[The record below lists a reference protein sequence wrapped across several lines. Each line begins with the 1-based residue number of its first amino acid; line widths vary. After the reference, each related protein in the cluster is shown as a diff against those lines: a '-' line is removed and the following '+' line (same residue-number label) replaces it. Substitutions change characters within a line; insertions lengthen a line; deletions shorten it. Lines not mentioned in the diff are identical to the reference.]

1 MRHFERIML
10 GLVALVAGM
19 LLWTGQATPA
29 AAARHYT
36 TTPTNLRGDWIT
48 PLNGGQQ
55 VQRII
60 VTKYTVMGV
69 VQNQQGKVV
78 KAWRVNG
85 KLFLSKKSKKTQ
97 LYVSKKTAAGYRT
110 IGARKVKSQRFK
122 LKVGKTF
129 LNFPTL
135 RRPATTKTDVQTY
148 FKTADLPA
156 IQKAVADAKTQL
168 AAQEAA
174 QQAIQA

>member
-1 MRHFERIML
+1 MRHFERIVL
-10 GLVALVAGM
+10 GLVVLVAGM
-19 LLWTGQATPA
+19 LLWTTPA

-60 VTKYTVMGV
+60 VTRYTVMGV

-85 KLFLSKKSKKTQ
+85 K
-97 LYVSKKTAAGYRT
+97 
-110 IGARKVKSQRFK
+110 
-122 LKVGKTF
+122 
-129 LNFPTL
+129 
-135 RRPATTKTDVQTY
+135 
-148 FKTADLPA
+148 
-156 IQKAVADAKTQL
+156 
-168 AAQEAA
+168 
-174 QQAIQA
+174 